1 MAYPSISSESGGQL
15 FVPGSEL
22 SVLHSTPW
30 QSKDGIRDSS
40 AVFPLRNALRRAASF
55 TPFEG
60 KRPKDDAIVRTRAAA
75 GVKKKQMK
83 SHLMK
88 WTESSKRIR
97 AAAVVKKKQM
107 KSHLMKPKSRRRVQ
121 SDSDVQHS
129 REVQSGS
136 MYSAARATTNLLLI
150 LNRNLRIH

>member
-75 GVKKKQMK
+75 GVKKTDEEPPHEVDRKQQKNK
-83 SHLMK
+83 SSGRSQEK
-88 WTESSKRIR
+88 TDEEPP
-97 AAAVVKKKQM
+97 Q
-107 KSHLMKPKSRRRVQ
+107 RVQ

-129 REVQSGS
+129 REVQSDS
-136 MYSAARATTNLLLI
+136 VSSAARATSNLLLI
-150 LNRNLRIH
+150 LNRNLRIS